1 MSECGGV
8 RIQFPPSGSKSD
20 EVKLHGPQEDV
31 ERAKTMLL
39 DLADDQVRS
48 CSYRISLIRRHGYMC
63 LLFVLVWLLLAKV
76 SEHNKLSFI
85 SS

>member
-8 RIQFPPSGSKSD
+8 RIQFPPSGSKSE

-39 DLADDQVRS
+39 DLADDQVGV
-48 CSYRISLIRRHGYMC
+48 YVYAINAYTMERRLSGTN
-63 LLFVLVWLLLAKV
+63 LS
-76 SEHNKLSFI
+76 SEKNLPTF
-85 SS
+85 